1 MSISGAIGVSS
12 WRNEECAEQKAEQ
25 AMTGPARK
33 LLVILAGAGLYFLAA
48 SASAQQIHIHLDFDQ
63 EFDQV
68 SPTPDLVTQVI
79 QVNATLSPN
88 GEMNATNDLKGV
100 GRRKGRNREIS
111 HDESQLRLGAKSEN
125 EWKVVDKNRLINIVD
140 LGSFKRAILLT
151 VNGSTCSAEV
161 DFELK
166 PGFSDYEF
174 KRNNGKTGIAR
185 SVTARR
191 LNCSVGPS

>member
-1 MSISGAIGVSS
+1 
-12 WRNEECAEQKAEQ
+12 
-25 AMTGPARK
+25 
-33 LLVILAGAGLYFLAA
+33 
-48 SASAQQIHIHLDFDQ
+48 
-63 EFDQV
+63 
-68 SPTPDLVTQVI
+68 
-79 QVNATLSPN
+79 
-88 GEMNATNDLKGV
+88 MNATNDFSAG
-100 GRRKGRNREIS
+100 GTAPHRRKDREVS
-111 HDESQLRLGAKSEN
+111 HDENQLRLGATSEN

-174 KRNNGKTGIAR
+174 KRKNGKTGVAR
-185 SVTARR
+185 SVVARR

>member
-1 MSISGAIGVSS
+1 MNLPRTNSPEYLDGFDPSGMPSTPKTDIMRLCGVFVMLS
-12 WRNEECAEQKAEQ
+12 RFACLK
-25 AMTGPARK
+25 RK
-33 LLVILAGAGLYFLAA
+33 QGA
-48 SASAQQIHIHLDFDQ
+48 
-63 EFDQV
+63 
-68 SPTPDLVTQVI
+68 
-79 QVNATLSPN
+79 
-88 GEMNATNDLKGV
+88 
-100 GRRKGRNREIS
+100 
-111 HDESQLRLGAKSEN
+111 
-125 EWKVVDKNRLINIVD
+125 NRLINIVD

>member
-1 MSISGAIGVSS
+1 
-12 WRNEECAEQKAEQ
+12 
-25 AMTGPARK
+25 MTGPARK
-33 LLVILAGAGLYFLAA
+33 LLMNVVGAGFCFLAA

-63 EFDQV
+63 ELDQV
-68 SPTPDLVTQVI
+68 SPTQEFLMRVI

-88 GEMNATNDLKGV
+88 GEISATNDSNPV
-100 GRRKGRNREIS
+100 GHPRRRKDQEVS
-111 HDESQLRLGAKSEN
+111 HDESQLRLGATSQN
-125 EWKVVDKNRLINIVD
+125 EWKVVDKNTLINIVD

-174 KRNNGKTGIAR
+174 KRKDGRTGVAR
-185 SVTARR
+185 SVVARR

>member
-1 MSISGAIGVSS
+1 MKEYAQ
-12 WRNEECAEQKAEQ
+12 RRMEE
-25 AMTGPARK
+25 AMMRPARK
-33 LLVILAGAGLYFLAA
+33 LLMILAGAGFCFLAA

-63 EFDQV
+63 ELDQV
-68 SPTPDLVTQVI
+68 SPAPDLVTQVI

-88 GEMNATNDLKGV
+88 GEMNATNDLKGG

>member
-1 MSISGAIGVSS
+1 
-12 WRNEECAEQKAEQ
+12 
-25 AMTGPARK
+25 MTGPARK

-63 EFDQV
+63 ELDQV
-68 SPTPDLVTQVI
+68 SPAPELVTQII

-88 GEMNATNDLKGV
+88 GEMNATNDFSSG
-100 GRRKGRNREIS
+100 GRRKMHRVTS
-111 HDESQLRLGAKSEN
+111 HDESQLRLGATSEN

-140 LGSFKRAILLT
+140 LGGFKRAILLT
-151 VNGSTCSAEV
+151 INGSTCSAEV
-161 DFELK
+161 DFQLK